1 MTTERTKIIQP
12 KWVCKYCHRPFVL
25 EARYLAHKCQQMK
38 RAEEIQTPD
47 GQAGWHYYQLWMRA
61 QKRMAPPASSFLA
74 SKYYRTFINFAKHV
88 KSVGLPKPER
98 FIWLMKEKELQPTI
112 WTNDEVYSM
121 YIEFL
126 DRQSTPLEQAKL
138 SIETLLNI
146 ADKRSVDVCDVF
158 DVLTPNEV
166 LQLIRRRQ
174 LSPWLLLFSKK
185 FKILFKQKA
194 TDEQRLIL
202 ETMIRGDYWAEKLA
216 DHPKEQHTIK
226 QLVTELNV

>member
-1 MTTERTKIIQP
+1 MTHSAIQQRFT
-12 KWVCKYCHRPFVL
+12 CRYCHRPFVR
-25 EARYLAHKCQQMK
+25 EDRYLVHKCQQMK
-38 RAEEIQTPD
+38 RLEELQTPE
-47 GQAGWHYYQLWMRA
+47 GQAGWQYYQMWMRA
-61 QKRMAPPASSFLA
+61 QKRMAPPAKSFLA

-88 KSVGLPKPER
+88 KTVGLPKPEK

-126 DRQSTPLEQAKL
+126 DRQSLPLEQAKL
-138 SIETLLNI
+138 SVETLLNI
-146 ADKRSVDVCDVF
+146 ADKKCIDVCDVF
-158 DVLTPNEV
+158 DNLTPNEV

-185 FKILFKQKA
+185 FKQLFKEKA
-194 TDEQRLIL
+194 STEQRIIL

-216 DHPKEQHTIK
+216 SHPKEQLAIK